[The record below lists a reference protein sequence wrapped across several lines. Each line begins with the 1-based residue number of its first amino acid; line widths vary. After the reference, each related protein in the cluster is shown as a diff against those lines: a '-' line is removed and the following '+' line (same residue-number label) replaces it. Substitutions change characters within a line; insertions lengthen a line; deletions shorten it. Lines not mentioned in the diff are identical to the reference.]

1 MPNALKK
8 YDFSSES
15 LISNAAM
22 LTGLSVA
29 AFSSASAP
37 ALSDARL
44 GDAVGS
50 FSSASVATTGF
61 ALATGEGLA
70 MYSSA
75 SSI

>member
-1 MPNALKK
+1 MTNALKK
-8 YDFSSES
+8 YDFSSVS
-15 LISNAAM
+15 QSADAAM

-61 ALATGEGLA
+61 ALLTGEGLA

-75 SSI
+75 SEI